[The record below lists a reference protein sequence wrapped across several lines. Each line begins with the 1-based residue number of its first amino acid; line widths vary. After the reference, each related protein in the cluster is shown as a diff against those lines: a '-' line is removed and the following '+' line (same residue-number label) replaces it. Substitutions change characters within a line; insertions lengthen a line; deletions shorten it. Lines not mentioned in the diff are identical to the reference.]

1 MTFRKMLMHI
11 GNLIKVFLNNRK
23 MPLILPLHYGNRFII
38 AVRLNRFQREKF
50 TL

>member
-11 GNLIKVFLNNRK
+11 GILIKVFLNNKK

-38 AVRLNRFQREKF
+38 AVRLNRFQKENF